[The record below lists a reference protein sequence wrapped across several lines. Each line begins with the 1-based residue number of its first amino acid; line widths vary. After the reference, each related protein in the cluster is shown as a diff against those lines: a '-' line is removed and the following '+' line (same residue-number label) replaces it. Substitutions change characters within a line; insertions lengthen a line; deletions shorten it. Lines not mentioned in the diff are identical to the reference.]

1 MGTTWVFF
9 LTNPGD
15 NFVILGN
22 DKISGA
28 KPLMVDTAC
37 SFFGA
42 DASESR
48 DDFTISS
55 ITTKVGGANILIP
68 RGTF

>member
-1 MGTTWVFF
+1 MIRSGLGRKVFETFEARYPKASLNRPRQNQRRKTLNNGDNMGFLF

-28 KPLMVDTAC
+28 KPFD
-37 SFFGA
+37 G
-42 DASESR
+42 
-48 DDFTISS
+48 
-55 ITTKVGGANILIP
+55 
-68 RGTF
+68 